1 MKKLLLALMVIAVAG
16 VAQSALLNK
25 FQNGDLEVYGD
36 DGYGRIMPTGWGLA
50 TTGGNWGNIPY
61 VETTTTDAQSG
72 SASVWMDT
80 YGSASWVVL
89 EQELQRS
96 VGQYITGYRVTAWI
110 KGTADA
116 GSVVG
121 FDMFD
126 AARTGWWWG
135 GGVDIEGTWADWTE
149 FSYDIFVGAESA
161 WNVKIASGGGG
172 SDFKVDNITVENIPE
187 PATFSLLAVAGGA
200 LMLLRRR
207 ISRF

>member
-1 MKKLLLALMVIAVAG
+1 MLALMLIAMAG
-16 VAQSALLNK
+16 AVSANLVS
-25 FQNGDLEVYGD
+25 NGDLEVYGD

-72 SASVWMDT
+72 SASLWMDT

-89 EQELQRS
+89 EQQLQAS
-96 VGQYITGYRVTAWI
+96 VGRYDTQYRISAWI

-121 FDMFD
+121 FDMFSAD
-126 AARTGWWWG
+126 HSAWWWG
-135 GGVDIEGTWADWTE
+135 GGADIEGTYAEWTE
-149 FSYDIFVGAESA
+149 FTYDITVATVGGTALSS
-161 WNVKIASGGGG
+161 WNAKISSGGGA
-172 SDFKVDNITVENIPE
+172 SDFMIDNITVENIPE